1 MKFGG
6 HWHLSLALHWP
17 PFIHGRWQI
26 TEREKRNCEE
36 LIRFLNAK
44 SQSTNKT
51 SRNTAPL
58 QPSYFYWLWNSKQR
72 SNYTLAKKKVSIIR
86 NLCFSILSHLILQF
100 LAVLSPNN
108 GENSWEKNIQRSH
121 WGLLSPAPLEHLSHS
136 VITFSYSI
144 PSLLAVSLDYKLL
157 RKGYVC
163 LSSLYILST

>member
-1 MKFGG
+1 MLNHSQPTKLPETQHHYSHHISTDFETVNREVTTR
-6 HWHLSLALHWP
+6 WP
-17 PFIHGRWQI
+17 
-26 TEREKRNCEE
+26 
-36 LIRFLNAK
+36 
-44 SQSTNKT
+44 
-51 SRNTAPL
+51 
-58 QPSYFYWLWNSKQR
+58 
-72 SNYTLAKKKVSIIR
+72 KKKVSIIR
-86 NLCFSILSHLILQF
+86 NLCFSVLSHLILQF

-163 LSSLYILST
+163 LSSLYILSTQNNPWYTVDIQHFFKE